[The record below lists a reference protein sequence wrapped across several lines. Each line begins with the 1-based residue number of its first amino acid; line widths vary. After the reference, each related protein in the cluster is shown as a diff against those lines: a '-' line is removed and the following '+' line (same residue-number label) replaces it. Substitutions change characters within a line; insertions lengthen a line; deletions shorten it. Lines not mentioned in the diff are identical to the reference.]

1 MRHAPTAGAPRPL
14 LLPTS
19 LGLASLVLLHLL
31 SAMRARQLA
40 RTRRA
45 GFALHV
51 LHFYTDNDGRG
62 AAERR
67 IAVWRDRFPEHEY
80 SIVSLADIADTSA
93 LGTRHTAQIDS
104 SVKSRDTA
112 AHNLAA
118 ALSSQ
123 PSPSSRADLVATLL
137 RTAVLR
143 HARALGCTG
152 VLWADCTTTL
162 SAKVL
167 SATAQGRG
175 AAVAWQVRDGA
186 GPDGM
191 HASYP
196 LRDLLRGELEA
207 YAAAV
212 TPSLVPLVVEEEPVM
227 SAAKSSTTTIEA
239 LMREYIVG
247 AERGFP
253 NIVANVVRTADKLRP
268 EPVGPAT
275 RTCTLCEVSVP
286 GGAAAFGLSGWG
298 GYPQLDHE
306 EEHETQGPAGSKDL
320 CYGCTR
326 MMLGSKR

>member
-51 LHFYTDNDGRG
+51 LHLCVDDDDR
-62 AAERR
+62 APAERA
-67 IAVWRDRFPEHEY
+67 IAAWRNRFPEHEY
-80 SIVSLADIADTSA
+80 SVANLADVADVSA
-93 LGTRHTAQIDS
+93 LLPRPVPQTDAQPL
-104 SVKSRDTA
+104 DTA
-112 AHNLAA
+112 AGDLAA
-118 ALSSQ
+118 TLSLL
-123 PSPSSRADLVATLL
+123 PSASSRADLLATLL
-137 RTAVLR
+137 RTAVLQR
-143 HARALGCTG
+143 ARALGCTG

-162 SAKVL
+162 AAKVL

-175 AAVAWQVRDGA
+175 AAVAWQARDGA
-186 GPDGM
+186 GPDGL

-212 TPSLVPLVVEEEPVM
+212 TPTLVPLLVEREPVTP
-227 SAAKSSTTTIEA
+227 AAKRGTTTIEA
-239 LMREYIVG
+239 LMREYVAG

-268 EPVGPAT
+268 EPVGAAT
-275 RTCTLCEVSVP
+275 RACALCEVPVM

-298 GYPQLDHE
+298 GYPTRAGEGD
-306 EEHETQGPAGSKDL
+306 ETQDGGASAEEL

-326 MMLGSKR
+326 MMLGARR